1 MSQLE
6 NSESNELVP
15 ENQPVPEQG
24 TVRMTVQEQYQE
36 KNAGFWM
43 RLWAFV
49 IDSLIVSS
57 VIGIIINPIFHLF
70 DWNLSDS
77 NWYAPITIIS
87 GVIYYVYF
95 VVMTK
100 IWQQTIGK
108 MIFGL
113 KVRTDDGNKL
123 TWGTVLF
130 REVVG
135 RFISNTIPILYILV
149 AFMPNNKSVQD
160 SIADTVVV
168 HDKVYIKNKKAIIEK
183 TNEGN
188 TEVNN
193 SVSPSV

>member
-1 MSQLE
+1 MSQFE

-15 ENQPVPEQG
+15 ENQLVPEQE

-36 KNAGFWM
+36 KTAGFWM
-43 RLWAFV
+43 RLWAFA

-87 GVIYYVYF
+87 GIIYYIYF

-100 IWQQTIGK
+100 VWQQTIGK

-113 KVRTDDGNKL
+113 KVKSDNENKL
-123 TWGTVLF
+123 TWSTAIF

-168 HDKVYIKNKKAIIEK
+168 HEKIYIKHKKAIIEK
-183 TNEGN
+183 PDEGN
-188 TEVNN
+188 TDVNN
-193 SVSPSV
+193 SVSPFM